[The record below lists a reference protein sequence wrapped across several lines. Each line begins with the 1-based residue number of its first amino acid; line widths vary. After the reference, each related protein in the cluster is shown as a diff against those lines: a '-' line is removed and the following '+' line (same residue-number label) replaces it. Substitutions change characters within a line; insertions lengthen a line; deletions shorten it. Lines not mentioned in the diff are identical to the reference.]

1 MVGPHFRNAHRVTWS
16 AKSPTST
23 YLHVLYLSPSITA
36 ILSPINPMPRL
47 SGLQKAVLALYR
59 QCLRTARTK
68 PEHSRPHFQSFA
80 RKEFDKNIHLDKKDF
95 SAIEFFLRKGT
106 RQLETYADKGVR
118 DVVG

>member
-1 MVGPHFRNAHRVTWS
+1 
-16 AKSPTST
+16 
-23 YLHVLYLSPSITA
+23 
-36 ILSPINPMPRL
+36 MPRL

-68 PEHSRPHFQSFA
+68 PEHSRPHFLSFA